1 MHSKLILLAI
11 AFLACDSDGG
21 FSPRASAPGGLRVS
35 GEWTE
40 TRGVRENSC
49 STRLPKIA
57 SQHISILETDGSLT
71 VLTKTGRERLGTIN
85 IETGEFELGTFIEI
99 AGEPWPGTQRGRFFS
114 ADSYGARTFVN
125 LLDTATE
132 AADSCRVVTSDVG
145 QKGTLSIT
153 EEVENGGDLD
163 AISTQRALPGP
174 VDRTPARLKGR

>member
-11 AFLACDSDGG
+11 AFFACDSDGG
-21 FSPRASAPGGLRVS
+21 FSPTASSPSGLRVT

-57 SQHISILETDGSLT
+57 SQHISILEADGSLT
-71 VLTKTGRERLGTIN
+71 VLTPTGPERSGTIDT
-85 IETGEFELGTFIEI
+85 ETGDFEVEAFIEI
-99 AGEPWPGTQRGRFFS
+99 AGETWSGTQRGRFFS
-114 ADSYGARTFVN
+114 ADSFGARTFVN

-145 QKGTLSIT
+145 QKGILSIA
-153 EEVENGGDLD
+153 EGVENGGRFDHG
-163 AISTQRALPGP
+163 AIST
-174 VDRTPARLKGR
+174 